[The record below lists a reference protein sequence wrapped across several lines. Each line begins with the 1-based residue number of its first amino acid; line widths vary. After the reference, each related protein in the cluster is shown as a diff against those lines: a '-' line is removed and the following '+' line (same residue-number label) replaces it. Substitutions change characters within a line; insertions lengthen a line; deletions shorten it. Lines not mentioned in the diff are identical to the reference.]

1 MENDKT
7 KMITENKQVENEVKE
22 VKKGEATNTE
32 KNVIQNSKKKIPPKK
47 PVKKNNITQKTR
59 HLIVGKHVSSEN
71 GFTFCYSET
80 KTLKEILI
88 DFAKTV
94 DRSTNNRRAILFA
107 DILSNL
113 KGKENIKT
121 AFGLME
127 EMFGYKVMFIA
138 EISKIF
144 LDNDFT
150 VNLIKQMNDI
160 NEPLPF

>member
-7 KMITENKQVENEVKE
+7 KMITENKQIENEVKE
-22 VKKGEATNTE
+22 VKKGETTNTE
-32 KNVIQNSKKKIPPKK
+32 KNVIQNSKKKISPKK
-47 PVKKNNITQKTR
+47 SVKKNNTSQKLR
-59 HLIVGKHVSSEN
+59 HLIIGKHVSSEN

-113 KGKENIKT
+113 KGKENIRT

>member
-22 VKKGEATNTE
+22 VKKGGATNIERDVT
-32 KNVIQNSKKKIPPKK
+32 QNSKKKIPPKK
-47 PVKKNNITQKTR
+47 STKKNNTSQNPR
-59 HLIVGKHVSSEN
+59 HLIIGKHVSSEN

-80 KTLKEILI
+80 KTLREILI

-94 DRSTNNRRAILFA
+94 DKSVNNRRAILFA

-113 KGKENIKT
+113 KGKENIRT

-138 EISKIF
+138 EVSKIF
-144 LDNDFT
+144 VDNDFT
-150 VNLIKQMNDI
+150 VNLVKQMNDI

>member
-1 MENDKT
+1 MENNET
-7 KMITENKQVENEVKE
+7 KITVENEQKVEEIKKVDNNSIEKE
-22 VKKGEATNTE
+22 VKDTK
-32 KNVIQNSKKKIPPKK
+32 QNSRKKIPPKK
-47 PVKKNNITQKTR
+47 NAKKNDMSKKTR
-59 HLIVGKHVSSEN
+59 HLIIGKHISSEN

-80 KTLKEILI
+80 RTLREILI

-94 DRSTNNRRAILFA
+94 DRSTNNRRTILFA

-113 KGKENIKT
+113 KGKENIRT

-127 EMFGYKVMFIA
+127 EMFGYKIMFIA

-144 LDNDFT
+144 VDNDFT
-150 VNLIKQMNDI
+150 ASLIKQMNDI